1 MKPKVKELKDINFLK
16 KNAGSS
22 LRQVAKK
29 LGCTA
34 SALRRAYK
42 KLGVERDNRVIKYPE
57 LANRQFLLDHIGK
70 SNREIAKIVGCEQSA
85 VTRAYTR
92 HGIPRERK
100 AKVKPKGKEAL
111 TKEFLEANAH
121 RDNNDIAKEVGTTY
135 WQVWNAF
142 KKHNIPRSKDAY
154 KPLVPVRMGESAKDW
169 NNPAKNEA
177 RNVVLSTKRKFKSI
191 LMLPGDQC
199 LDVRQMLEEG
209 SINLDTHITV
219 VERDPE
225 IFLNID
231 KTIKN
236 LGFNSVHMMNTE
248 LTSADLGDR
257 VYDFM
262 YLDTCSELTLRMV
275 SWLVRLIQTGNLAEN
290 GVVALGLARF
300 RGASEVMHLFQK
312 FMIRHNLDISEDFN
326 PAGELSEVMREQ
338 HNVIG
343 TMLEH
348 VLGPCMKSMVY
359 KSEGHAI
366 GMHVFSFQT
375 RKQNRGVMT
384 VIKFLMENGEEPA
397 LISPG
402 IKAAVKRKKL
412 QVLNKP
418 QIVSRNDRKS
428 VVATGMDDLK
438 EQIKALTERVTSLE
452 ESRNE
457 LVHIPE
463 PVDTPSPDIDLDED
477 LDLFRPVA
485 DKVTVQLRL
494 DEDLVHWFR
503 MESANAGTDH
513 LQDMERVLQIF
524 RKQYEDRR
532 NEKS

>member
-1 MKPKVKELKDINFLK
+1 MNPKLKDTRFLK
-16 KNAGSS
+16 QNASRS
-22 LRQVAKK
+22 LRK
-29 LGCTA
+29 LAESIGT
-34 SALRRAYK
+34 SPNTVLRAYRR
-42 KLGVERDNRVIKYPE
+42 LGIERTDSGYPE
-57 LANRQFLLDHIGK
+57 LNDKQFLLDHMDK
-70 SNREIAKIVGCEQSA
+70 TNRELAKIVGCEQSA
-85 VTRAYTR
+85 VTRAYAR
-92 HGIPRERK
+92 HNITRERK
-100 AKVKPKGKEAL
+100 PKVKLKGKEAL

-121 RDNNDIAKEVGTTY
+121 RSGNDIAKEVGTTY

-142 KKHNIPRSKDAY
+142 KKHNVPRNKDEY
-154 KPLVPVRMGESAKDW
+154 KPLVPTKMEESAKDW

-177 RNVVLSTKRKFKSI
+177 RNIVLSTKRRFKSI

-219 VERDPE
+219 IERDPE

-231 KTIKN
+231 KTIKK
-236 LGFNSVHMMNTE
+236 LGFNSIHMMNTE

-275 SWLVRLIQTGNLAEN
+275 SWLVKLIQTGNLAEN
-290 GVVALGLARF
+290 GIVALGLARF
-300 RGASEVMHLFQK
+300 RGATEVMSLFQK

-326 PAGELSEVMREQ
+326 PVGDPSEIMREQ

-348 VLGPCMKSMVY
+348 VLGPCIKSMVY
-359 KSEGHAI
+359 KSEGHST

-375 RKQNRGVMT
+375 RKQNKGIMT

-402 IKAAVKRKKL
+402 IKAAVKRKNL
-412 QVLNKP
+412 QTLAKP
-418 QIVSRNDRKS
+418 QAVSRNDRKS
-428 VVATGMDDLK
+428 LYVSDMESLK
-438 EQIKALTERVTSLE
+438 DQLKALTERVGVLE

-457 LVHIPE
+457 LVHIPQVIE
-463 PVDTPSPDIDLDED
+463 PSPDVDLDED
-477 LDLFRPVA
+477 LDLYSPRA
-485 DKVTVQLRL
+485 DKVTVNLKL
-494 DEDLVHWFR
+494 DEDLVHWFK
-503 MESANAGTDH
+503 MQSGNAGTNH

-524 RKQYEDRR
+524 RKQYEDRH
-532 NEKS
+532 NG